1 MLSIVLDTVVFVR
14 SLINPHSR
22 CGQIVFAHSSSFRLV
37 LSQPVLVEII
47 EVLRRPELT
56 RKFRNLAGL
65 DHERV
70 LDIISQVEV
79 VPIEAPPAV
88 SRDPTDDKFLATA
101 RAAGADYLVS
111 EDKDLL
117 SLEYYRGTRIVDC
130 ATFLTILGRQSST
143 TYKP

>member
-1 MLSIVLDTVVFVR
+1 MLTVVLDTVVFVR

-22 CGQIVFAHSSSFRLV
+22 CGRIVFAHGSSYSLV

-47 EVLRRPELT
+47 DVLRRPELT
-56 RKFRNLAGL
+56 RKFRNLAGQ
-65 DHERV
+65 DRQMV
-70 LDIISQVEV
+70 LDIIGQVEV
-79 VPIEAPPAV
+79 VSIEAPPAV

-130 ATFLTILGRQSST
+130 ATFLTILDRQSST
-143 TYKP
+143 AYKP